1 MRLLSAKLAVIFVA
15 VGLIICQAKAWG
27 ADWKEF
33 AEATTGIFYY
43 DKASVSST
51 PEGFLRV
58 WIHNT
63 TKHESSLIEI
73 DCKEKN
79 YRVLDIIEYD
89 EASRIKDRHLYY
101 DNSGWIDISQRTV
114 PEPVHSILCP

>member
-1 MRLLSAKLAVIFVA
+1 MKPLSFKLGIIFLVA
-15 VGLIICQAKAWG
+15 GIALFQSPVRG

-43 DKASVSST
+43 DKGSVSST

-58 WIHNT
+58 WINNT

-79 YRVLDIIEYD
+79 YRVLDIVEYD
-89 EASRIKDRHLYY
+89 DSGRIKDRHLYY
-101 DNSGWIDISQRTV
+101 DNSDWLPISQKTV
-114 PEPVHSILCP
+114 PEPLHTILCP

>member
-1 MRLLSAKLAVIFVA
+1 MKSLSVKLGVILLIA
-15 VGLIICQAKAWG
+15 GLTICQTQVWG

>member
-1 MRLLSAKLAVIFVA
+1 MKLSSSKLGVIFLVM
-15 VGLIICQAKAWG
+15 GFTICYTRAWG

-43 DKASVSST
+43 DEGSVTST
-51 PEGFLRV
+51 SKDFYRV

-63 TKHESSLIEI
+63 TQHETSLIEI

-79 YRVLDIIEYD
+79 YRVLDVVEYD
-89 EASRIKDRHLYY
+89 EADRIKTRYDYY
-101 DNSGWIDISQRTV
+101 DDLSWLGIFQKTV
-114 PEPVHSILCP
+114 PEPLHSILCP

>member
-1 MRLLSAKLAVIFVA
+1 MKSLSVKLGVILLIA
-15 VGLIICQAKAWG
+15 GLTICQTQVWG

-33 AEATTGIFYY
+33 AEATTGFFYY

-51 PEGFLRV
+51 REGFLRV

-79 YRVLDIIEYD
+79 YRVLDITEYD

-114 PEPVHSILCP
+114 PEPLHSILCP